1 MNDILA
7 VVDWIEHMLIS
18 SFFNPSQPCRAG
30 LRIHN
35 ECCPASSLL
44 RPTQLVCTLNC
55 LAFLCVGAPPQLAL
69 LGKLILLVSLC
80 WGPYIEWL
88 MVRLVWLYVMIAN
101 MAYMVLYM
109 VITMYIGLV
118 LLVPMMS
125 MNPLEMK

>member
-44 RPTQLVCTLNC
+44 RPTQLTLYVE
-55 LAFLCVGAPPQLAL
+55 LLGAFLCVGAPPQLAL
-69 LGKLILLVSLC
+69 LGETNFISFS
-80 WGPYIEWL
+80 
-88 MVRLVWLYVMIAN
+88 
-101 MAYMVLYM
+101 VLAP
-109 VITMYIGLV
+109 ISSG
-118 LLVPMMS
+118 
-125 MNPLEMK
+125 

>member
-1 MNDILA
+1 
-7 VVDWIEHMLIS
+7 MLS
-18 SFFNPSQPCRAG
+18 RFLSVEAHPN
-30 LRIHN
+30 
-35 ECCPASSLL
+35 LL
-44 RPTQLVCTLNC
+44 C
-55 LAFLCVGAPPQLAL
+55 
-69 LGKLILLVSLC
+69 LGKLILLVFLC

>member
-44 RPTQLVCTLNC
+44 RPTQLTLYVE
-55 LAFLCVGAPPQLAL
+55 LLGAFLCVGAPPQLAL
-69 LGKLILLVSLC
+69 GKLILLVSLC
-80 WGPYIEWL
+80 CPYIEWL

>member
-1 MNDILA
+1 MNA
-7 VVDWIEHMLIS
+7 VPLPLCWGPP
-18 SFFNPSQPCRAG
+18 N
-30 LRIHN
+30 LR
-35 ECCPASSLL
+35 CP
-44 RPTQLVCTLNC
+44 LNC
-55 LAFLCVGAPPQLAL
+55 LAHFFLLGPPPQLAL
-69 LGKLILLVSLC
+69 LGETNLLVSLCWGPHPNLLCLGKLILLVSLC